1 MAKIISKKEIAPHIY
16 SLLIEAP
23 LIAKKAKPGQFLI
36 LMVHEK
42 GERIPL
48 TIADY
53 DRERGTI
60 RMVFEVVGKTT
71 AMLSKVKEGEELFSL
86 VGPLGIPSEIENY
99 GTVVVV
105 GGGIG
110 VAPVYPI
117 ARELKAAGNRVIGI
131 IGARTKGLLIME
143 DEMRKVTD
151 KLLVTTD
158 DGSYGQKGFVTG
170 PLGEVLR
177 SGEPVKRI
185 WAIGPAVMMKAV
197 CEVTRP
203 YGVETITSLNATM
216 LDGTGMC
223 GTCRVTVGGQ
233 TKFACVDGPEFN
245 GHLVDWAEFINRL
258 SRYKQQEKIAYDL
271 YKKSFGE

>member
-1 MAKIISKKEIAPHIY
+1 MVRIISKEEIAPHVF
-16 SLLIEAP
+16 SMVVQAP
-23 LIAKKAKPGQFLI
+23 LIAKKARPGQFLI

-53 DRERGTI
+53 DREKGTI

-86 VGPLGIPSEIENY
+86 VGPLGIPSEIANY

-151 KLLVTTD
+151 RLLVTTD
-158 DGSYGQKGFVTG
+158 DGSYGRRGFVTG
-170 PLGEVLR
+170 PLAELLR
-177 SGEPVKRI
+177 SGEPVKKI

-197 CEVTRP
+197 CEVTKP

-223 GTCRVTVGGQ
+223 GTCRVSVAGQ

-245 GHLVDWAEFINRL
+245 GHLVDWVEFINRL
-258 SRYKQQEKIAYDL
+258 SRYREQERLAYEL
-271 YKKSFGE
+271 YKSSGG